1 MKGRTLLQ
9 RIAVAAG
16 LAGLLF
22 SVAAPAQV
30 PQEQVAK
37 ARILFNFARFVEW
50 PEAAFRN
57 GNQLMLCLL
66 AGTDPVGTALEPLK
80 GKVVAGHTIE
90 LRRLKAGDPLK
101 ACHILFV
108 SDSEKRRLDAIIAEV
123 RGAPVLLVSEIDN
136 FLELGG
142 MIQLVALDNR
152 VQFEINLGAA
162 TKGGLTVSSKL
173 LKVAASVIGG
183 R

>member
-1 MKGRTLLQ
+1 MKARTLLQ

-30 PQEQVAK
+30 AQEQVVK
-37 ARILFNFARFVEW
+37 AGFLFNFARFVDW

-57 GNQLMLCLL
+57 GNQLVLCL
-66 AGTDPVGTALEPLK
+66 AGTDPIGAALEPLK
-80 GKVVAGHTIE
+80 DKSVSGHPIDV
-90 LRRLKAGDPLK
+90 RRLKAGDPLK
-101 ACHILFV
+101 PCHILFV

-152 VQFEINLGAA
+152 VQFEVNLAAA
-162 TKGGLTVSSKL
+162 TRGGLTVSSKL

-183 R
+183 H